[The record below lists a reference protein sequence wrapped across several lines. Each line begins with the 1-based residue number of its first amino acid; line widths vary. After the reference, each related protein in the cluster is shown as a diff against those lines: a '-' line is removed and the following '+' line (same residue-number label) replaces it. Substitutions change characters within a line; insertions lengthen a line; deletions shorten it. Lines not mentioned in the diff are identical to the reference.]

1 MGTNRQDA
9 WTKEEDMLLAEVTLR
24 SIREGGTQLSAFE
37 EAGRILGRTPNACGF
52 RWNSAVRKAFTNE
65 IREAKS
71 ARIKRGEKSK
81 IPQEEKV
88 SGERNSGEEK
98 ELSFDAILSFL
109 QSHRVKVHEMEN
121 EMIVLRMKAEE
132 LYAEKVKLMSELD
145 RLLSENK
152 HLKDEN
158 LRLNDRQCD
167 LSSPGEDYKIVT
179 ENSF

>member
-37 EAGRILGRTPNACGF
+37 EVGRILGRTPNACGF
-52 RWNSAVRKAFTNE
+52 RWNSAIRKAFTNE

-81 IPQEEKV
+81 IPQEEKE
-88 SGERNSGEEK
+88 SGERNSGGDK

-121 EMIVLRMKAEE
+121 EMNLLRMKTEE
-132 LYAEKVKLMSELD
+132 LHAEKVKLMSEVD

-158 LRLNDRQCD
+158 LRLNDRQSD

-179 ENSF
+179 EYSF